1 MKEILQNIIFPNL
14 ENENLK
20 RQYQLFYRGVKGALL
35 EENGSTVLY
44 LPDHVCVEFNTYFN
58 GLSMEKWKR
67 YTDVLDFSLQLTVKG
82 SFQLRVVGFVLNG
95 PTPETSLLFE
105 NDYSYSEPFTL
116 SVPIPDNEC
125 RMVAFEIVTKRGFAL
140 YSGNY
145 VGNFTSSNDVNLSI
159 ATTTCRKEKFII
171 SNVNLLKDKIL
182 DQKEELA
189 KHLFIHI
196 VDNGRTLEKK
206 NLPDHPQIFLHPNKN
221 VGGSGGFARGMM
233 ESLHQKETITHVL
246 LMDDDVM
253 LQPESIRKT
262 YVLLKHLK
270 PEYQDSFI
278 SGAMLYLENLHIQK
292 EDIGTVGGNASFRPL
307 KREFNQEF
315 LWDNLKNEEEYP
327 LAENSYAAW
336 WYCCIPVKT
345 IRENGLPMPLFVR
358 GDDVEYGLR
367 CKPKHILTMNG
378 ICVWHMGFAGKFN
391 ANMDFYQVNRNLFI
405 VQAMGTM
412 PRVNVYE
419 KSRWDFERLIY
430 RFDYSSAE
438 LCIRAMK
445 DYLQGPEYISVD
457 RGEEILKENSNYVHK
472 MVPLEN
478 FGGDPYADV
487 PMPIILRTRFFFTKN
502 GVFGLRHKYD
512 ERPAFIPFNDSFLP
526 GKIAYKSKL
535 YAVNMDNRSGYLLTR
550 DDKKARQLYRE
561 YKTVEKKIKSENDRL
576 HKEYEEAKNVFTT
589 EDFWRKYLDI

>member
-189 KHLFIHI
+189 KHLFILWI
-196 VDNGRTLEKK
+196 M
-206 NLPDHPQIFLHPNKN
+206 
-221 VGGSGGFARGMM
+221 GGPWKRKIC
-233 ESLHQKETITHVL
+233 LI
-246 LMDDDVM
+246 
-253 LQPESIRKT
+253 IR
-262 YVLLKHLK
+262 
-270 PEYQDSFI
+270 
-278 SGAMLYLENLHIQK
+278 
-292 EDIGTVGGNASFRPL
+292 
-307 KREFNQEF
+307 
-315 LWDNLKNEEEYP
+315 
-327 LAENSYAAW
+327 
-336 WYCCIPVKT
+336 
-345 IRENGLPMPLFVR
+345 
-358 GDDVEYGLR
+358 
-367 CKPKHILTMNG
+367 
-378 ICVWHMGFAGKFN
+378 
-391 ANMDFYQVNRNLFI
+391 
-405 VQAMGTM
+405 
-412 PRVNVYE
+412 
-419 KSRWDFERLIY
+419 
-430 RFDYSSAE
+430 
-438 LCIRAMK
+438 
-445 DYLQGPEYISVD
+445 
-457 RGEEILKENSNYVHK
+457 
-472 MVPLEN
+472 
-478 FGGDPYADV
+478 
-487 PMPIILRTRFFFTKN
+487 RFFYIRIKML
-502 GVFGLRHKYD
+502 VVQEDLR
-512 ERPAFIPFNDSFLP
+512 
-526 GKIAYKSKL
+526 
-535 YAVNMDNRSGYLLTR
+535 
-550 DDKKARQLYRE
+550 
-561 YKTVEKKIKSENDRL
+561 
-576 HKEYEEAKNVFTT
+576 EE
-589 EDFWRKYLDI
+589 